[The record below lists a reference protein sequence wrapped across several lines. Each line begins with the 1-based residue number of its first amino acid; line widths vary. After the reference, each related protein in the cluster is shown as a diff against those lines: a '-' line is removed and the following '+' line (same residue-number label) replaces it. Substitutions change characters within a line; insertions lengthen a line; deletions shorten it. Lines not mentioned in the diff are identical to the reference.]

1 MVILVERASWWNGH
15 LGGTGILV
23 ERASCP
29 FQFPGGQ
36 YAHATHINPLIQKR
50 CSPVLGRQRGLG
62 GLPRRRNLRQLSL
75 YGWSAMQKRGKTY

>member
-1 MVILVERASWWNGH
+1 MGILVERASWWNGH

-36 YAHATHINPLIQKR
+36 YAPSCGGFPHERLHQDNAV
-50 CSPVLGRQRGLG
+50 SPREIRWIAEKLELMIVIFLA
-62 GLPRRRNLRQLSL
+62 S
-75 YGWSAMQKRGKTY
+75 WK